1 MFPGLKGRRLS
12 RDYLPAIGLGI
23 TQIMGYGTL
32 MYAYAVLLPQM
43 ATDLGLSLSEIFGLL
58 SLGLFFG
65 GMVAPVAGK
74 LVDRFGGRWVMT
86 AGSVV
91 AGLALMAMSLVEGKV
106 SLFFAIML
114 AEGAGMF
121 MLYNVAFASV
131 ARLDIT
137 ISPQRSISV
146 ITLFG
151 GLASTIFWPL
161 TLFLFNRFGWEST
174 WIILGLCALLIC
186 TPIHFAVLRGPE
198 RRPDA
203 PTPANAPHWPE
214 LAGPARRQGMV
225 WMVVSF
231 IFSGYVMGAVMTLW
245 VTNVQDL
252 GHTAAMAA
260 LAGAVIGPFKTVGR
274 FFEMLVSRT
283 MYPLM
288 TYALSLGL
296 MLSGF
301 VVLLTI
307 GFTLPG
313 VILAAALYGMGD
325 GIKTIARGTLPLAL
339 FGAKGY
345 GARLGWISF
354 VQMGINASAPF
365 AFAWATQSF
374 GGWWSFA
381 VMALCICCAIAIYML
396 IPDPRKPTQKRAM
409 DRRLSDVSANRSGSS
424 DP

>member
-1 MFPGLKGRRLS
+1 MFPGLKGRHLS

-121 MLYNVAFASV
+121 VLYNVAFASV

-174 WIILGLCALLIC
+174 WVILGLSALLVC

-214 LAGPARRQGMV
+214 LAGPARRRGMV
-225 WMVVSF
+225 WMVISF

-283 MYPLM
+283 MYPLA

-365 AFAWATQSF
+365 AFAWATQNF

-409 DRRLSDVSANRSGSS
+409 DRRLSDVSANRTGSS